1 MILQLL
7 LAMLAGWIQRHQQQ
21 VITYLQEE
29 NRVLKAQLGGR
40 RLRLTDTERRR
51 LATLAHPLRRKRL
64 KAVATL
70 VTPETLL
77 RWYQRL
83 ISQKFDGSTQ
93 RQRCCR
99 KVAFEAICAMVSPG
113 DLWYA
118 EKESNDGDQLQ
129 GGPFPTRY
137 HSHGR
142 ALVCGVSLKLSTCRR
157 VVGGAWGPDRPRDYP
172 ALGRE
177 I

>member
-1 MILQLL
+1 SLID
-7 LAMLAGWIQRHQQQ
+7 G
-21 VITYLQEE
+21 
-29 NRVLKAQLGGR
+29 
-40 RLRLTDTERRR
+40 ERR
-51 LATLAHPLRRKRL
+51 K
-64 KAVATL
+64 
-70 VTPETLL
+70 TPMESF
-77 RWYQRL
+77 R
-83 ISQKFDGSTQ
+83 F
-93 RQRCCR
+93 CR
-99 KVAFEAICAMVSPG
+99 KVALEAICAMVSPG

-177 I
+177 ISSPAGRGVPPA